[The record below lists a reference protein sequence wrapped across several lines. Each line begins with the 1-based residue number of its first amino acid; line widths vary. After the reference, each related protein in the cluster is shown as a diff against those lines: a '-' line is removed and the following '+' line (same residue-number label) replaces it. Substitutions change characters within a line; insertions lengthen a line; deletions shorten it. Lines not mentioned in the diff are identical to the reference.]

1 MRNRFLWQQ
10 TVCLIFTFASSMA
23 AVRAHDGDH
32 PHPVRKLAAAEAY
45 APGLAPDRIVLNIGD
60 DPTTTANLTW
70 RTSTEVREAWAEIA
84 EGTHG
89 PELSSRSTQL
99 PAVSEALLTDLNT
112 AHFHSVK
119 IRNLKPGTCYSYRV
133 GDGVNW
139 SEWFQFRTA
148 SNNAQ
153 SFSFLY
159 FGDAQN
165 DILSMWSR
173 VVREAYREAP
183 KASFMIH
190 AGDLINNAQ
199 SDGEWGEW
207 FQAGS
212 FLHAS
217 MFCVP
222 VAGNHEQ
229 AKQPDGTR
237 RLSHHWRPSFTLPE
251 NGIAD
256 LPESCYHFEYGN
268 VLFLCLN
275 SNEKIKEQAAWM
287 EKVLDGSH
295 ATWVICTFHHPIF
308 STAKDRDNASL
319 REAWKPIFDRYRVD
333 LVLQGHDHSYGR
345 TALVG
350 AEVPLTLGNVP
361 TGLNRMD
368 GQDGTVYVVSV
379 SGPKMYNLQDQP
391 VMRRSAEDTQ
401 LFQVIHIDGNQ
412 LKFEART
419 AIGELY
425 DGFLLTKDAQ
435 GHRSL
440 KVSEGLMPER
450 RREVNPKPLGVGGA
464 DAK

>member
-1 MRNRFLWQQ
+1 MM
-10 TVCLIFTFASSMA
+10 MA
-23 AVRAHDGDH
+23 INFQARVQGHDGDH
-32 PHPVRKLAAAEAY
+32 PHKVRKLAPSEAY
-45 APGLAPDRIVLNIGD
+45 APGLAPDRVVLNIGE
-60 DPTTTANLTW
+60 DPMTTANLTW

-89 PELSSRSTQL
+89 PEMVARSTQL
-99 PAVSEALLTDLNT
+99 PAASEALLTDLNT

-119 IRNLKPGTCYSYRV
+119 LRSLKPGTCYSYRV
-133 GDGVNW
+133 GDGENW

-148 SNNAQ
+148 SEQ
-153 SFSFLY
+153 PQRFSFLY

-190 AGDLINNAQ
+190 AGDLINTAQ

-207 FQAGS
+207 FRAGS

-229 AKQPDGTR
+229 AKLPDGSR

-251 NGIAD
+251 NGVGD
-256 LPESCYHFEYGN
+256 LPESCYHFQYGN
-268 VLFLCLN
+268 ALFLCLN
-275 SNEKIKEQAAWM
+275 SNEKIAEQAVWM
-287 EKVLDGSH
+287 EKILSEKKSG
-295 ATWVICTFHHPIF
+295 WVICTFHHPIF
-308 STAKDRDNASL
+308 STAKDRDNRAL
-319 REAWKPIFDRYRVD
+319 REAWKPIFDRHRVD
-333 LVLQGHDHSYGR
+333 LVLQGHDHTYGR

-350 AEVPLTLGNVP
+350 ADVPVTLENVP

-379 SGPKMYNLQDQP
+379 SGPKMYNLQEQA
-391 VMRRSAEDTQ
+391 VMNRSAEDTQ
-401 LFQVIHIDGNQ
+401 LFQIIEIDGDR
-412 LKFEART
+412 LTFEART
-419 AIGELY
+419 AIGDLY
-425 DGFLLTKDAQ
+425 DGFTLTKEVDGRRKMTVA
-435 GHRSL
+435 
-440 KVSEGLMPER
+440 EGLMPER
-450 RREVNPKPLGVGGA
+450 RRESTPAGSTVPSPQPLQPNAG
-464 DAK
+464 K